1 MEFAVSGP
9 YMYFSDEL
17 CILQFIF
24 KILKSSGPQETLSK
38 RETWWGSGYYKM
50 QAGIKKE
57 VPSRK

>member
-1 MEFAVSGP
+1 
-9 YMYFSDEL
+9 MYFSDEL

-57 VPSRK
+57 VPSCK